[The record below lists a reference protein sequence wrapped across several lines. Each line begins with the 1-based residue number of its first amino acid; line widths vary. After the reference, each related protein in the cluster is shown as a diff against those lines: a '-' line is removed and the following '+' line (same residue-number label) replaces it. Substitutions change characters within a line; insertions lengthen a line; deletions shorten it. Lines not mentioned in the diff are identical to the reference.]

1 MSWSASIESG
11 AGVAPN
17 ALFNAYLYVNDVKQE
32 KSGSMRSMSGSA
44 DCGQIVGTPMTYTL
58 KKNDIIKLKII
69 NYDDANGNTLLVR
82 YAKLHVTRIVD

>member
-1 MSWSASIESG
+1 
-11 AGVAPN
+11 
-17 ALFNAYLYVNDVKQE
+17 
-32 KSGSMRSMSGSA
+32 MSGSN